1 MTILALLM
9 NKLNSIAHLKKCKE
23 EADTW
28 VVIMK
33 KRILF
38 TLNPRN
44 SSIAVEIMDRWLLGQ
59 LLEVNIVN
67 RDIQLIEETLNIP
80 EMVVPT

>member
-23 EADTW
+23 EAGTW

-38 TLNPRN
+38 TLNQRN
-44 SSIAVEIMDRWLLGQ
+44 SSIAVETMDRWLLGQ

-67 RDIQLIEETLNIP
+67 RDIQLIEETLNIQ
-80 EMVVPT
+80 EMAVPT

>member
-1 MTILALLM
+1 
-9 NKLNSIAHLKKCKE
+9 
-23 EADTW
+23 
-28 VVIMK
+28 MK

-44 SSIAVEIMDRWLLGQ
+44 SSIVVETMDRWLLGQ

-67 RDIQLIEETLNIP
+67 KDVQLIEETLNIP
-80 EMVVPT
+80 EMVVLT